1 MRGMAARAVRNPLVT
16 VCLVVL
22 SAVLLAT
29 VLGSLLTPQDP
40 MHQDIALGAVGPSEQ
55 HWLGTDDL
63 GRDVFSRMVAGARTV
78 VLGSIMCALGSTL
91 IGTSVG
97 LLSGYANGRVDTLLM
112 RTADI
117 VWAFPALLTIL
128 VVVGVFN
135 GGYVL
140 AVVVLIVFA
149 WPLEARLVR
158 GAVMVQKRLPYVEA
172 AQTLDLS
179 HWRIVVRHILP
190 NLLPLILTNILL
202 GFVSSLVVLSGLSFL
217 GLGVAPGTPDWGLM
231 INENRIALV
240 VQPWGVILPV
250 LAIAV
255 LTVGINLITDSLARA
270 AANSNVGAI

>member
-1 MRGMAARAVRNPLVT
+1 MAALAFRNPLVT

-22 SAVLLAT
+22 SAVALAT

-40 MHQDIALGAVGPSEQ
+40 MHQDIALGAVGPSQQ

-63 GRDVFSRMVAGARTV
+63 GRDVFSRMIAGARTV
-78 VLGSIMCALGSTL
+78 VLGSVMCALGSTL

-128 VVVGVFN
+128 VVVGVFD

-172 AQTLDLS
+172 AHTLDLS
-179 HWRIVVRHILP
+179 DRRIVVRHILP

-231 INENRIALV
+231 INENRSILDLNIWGALA
-240 VQPWGVILPV
+240 PAACL
-250 LAIAV
+250 IAV
-255 LTVGINLITDSLARA
+255 SLAATIA
-270 AANSNVGAI
+270 ADRGYAAISARSGAR